1 MRNLRPIEARR
12 SPTDLPGSVASGDPV
27 PAGAARSAMSAKGG
41 FWVLTA
47 ILGLFL
53 VASTAP
59 SPLYGVY
66 AARFHFSPATLTT
79 VFAVYALALLA
90 TLLFTGSLSD
100 VIGRRPVIFGA
111 LGLEVVSLALFLV
124 ADGVAWLYA
133 GRIVQGVATGAV
145 TGAVSAA
152 LVDLEPPGRPGFA
165 ALVNSATPTA
175 GIALGALTA
184 GALVQ
189 YGPVPLRLV
198 YAIILAGFA
207 ALTLALLA
215 IPEPGAPA
223 GSMSLRPRVGVEP
236 QVRMSFFAALPCLV
250 ATYALSGLYLSLGPS
265 LALRLQGSRNLL
277 FGALD
282 LFLLGAPAVV
292 APVVLTGRPA
302 RPVMLGG
309 CGILVLGVT
318 LTVIGIVTG
327 LTPLFLVGTAVAGI
341 GFGAAFL
348 GAFRTLATLASP
360 TGRGA
365 LVAAI
370 YIVCYLSVALPVV
383 VAGIL
388 VTQIGL
394 RPTAIGYGIILAVLA
409 ALAIPATLRATAPDD
424 RIRC

>member
-1 MRNLRPIEARR
+1 MRDNHRIEARR
-12 SPTDLPGSVASGDPV
+12 GPASRRGSIASGNSV
-27 PAGAARSAMSAKGG
+27 LAGAAPPTQKVRGG

-47 ILGLFL
+47 LFGLFL

-66 AARFHFSPATLTT
+66 AARFHFSPVTLTT
-79 VFAVYALALLA
+79 VFAVYALALLT

-100 VIGRRPVIFGA
+100 VLGRRPVIFGA
-111 LGLEVVSLALFLV
+111 LGLELVSVAFFLT

-165 ALVNSATPTA
+165 AVVNSATPPA
-175 GIALGALTA
+175 GIATGALAA

-189 YGPVPLRLV
+189 YGPVPLRFV
-198 YAIILAGFA
+198 YALILAGLVVLA
-207 ALTLALLA
+207 LALLVT
-215 IPEPGAPA
+215 PEPGGRT
-223 GSMSLRPRVGVEP
+223 GSMSLRPRIGVEP
-236 QVRMSFFAALPCLV
+236 QVRMSFLAVLPCLI

-265 LALRLQGSRNLL
+265 LALRLQGSHNLL

-282 LFLLGAPAVV
+282 LFLLGAPAAA
-292 APVVLTGRPA
+292 APVVLAGRPA
-302 RPVMLGG
+302 RPVMVGG
-309 CGILVLGVT
+309 CSVLVLGVT
-318 LTVIGIVTG
+318 LTVIGIATG
-327 LTPLFLVGTAVAGI
+327 TTPLFLAATTVAGA
-341 GFGAAFL
+341 GFGTAFL
-348 GAFRTLATLASP
+348 GAFRTLAALASP
-360 TGRGA
+360 TRRSA

-370 YIVCYLSVALPVV
+370 YIVCYLSVALPAV

-388 VTQIGL
+388 VTQLGL
-394 RPTAIGYGIILAVLA
+394 RPTATGYGIVLAVLA
-409 ALAIPATLRATAPDD
+409 ALAIPATLRATRRDD

>member
-1 MRNLRPIEARR
+1 MRNDHPIKTRR
-12 SPTDLPGSVASGDPV
+12 SPAGRPGSIPSGGSV
-27 PAGAARSAMSAKGG
+27 LAAAAPSAKRAKGG
-41 FWVLTA
+41 FWVLAA
-47 ILGLFL
+47 IFGLFL

-66 AARFHFSPATLTT
+66 AARFHFSPVTITT
-79 VFAVYALALLA
+79 VFAVYALALLT

-111 LGLEVVSLALFLV
+111 LGLELVSVAFFLIANGVV
-124 ADGVAWLYA
+124 WLYA

-152 LVDLEPPGRPGFA
+152 LVDLEPPRRPGFA

-175 GIALGALTA
+175 GIALGALAA

-198 YAIILAGFA
+198 YAIILVGFV
-207 ALTLALLA
+207 ALTLALLV
-215 IPEPGAPA
+215 IPEPGART
-223 GSMSLRPRVGVEP
+223 GSISLRPRIGVEP
-236 QVRMSFFAALPCLV
+236 EVRMSFLAALPCLV

-265 LALRLQGSRNLL
+265 LTLRLQGSHNLL

-309 CGILVLGVT
+309 CGVLVLGVT
-318 LTVIGIVTG
+318 LTVIGIATG
-327 LTPLFLVGTAVAGI
+327 TTPLFLAGTTVAGA

-348 GAFRTLATLASP
+348 GAFRTLAGLASP

-370 YIVCYLSVALPVV
+370 YIVCYLSVALPAV

-388 VTQIGL
+388 VTQLGL
-394 RPTAIGYGIILAVLA
+394 RPTSIGYGIVLAVLA
-409 ALAIPATLRATAPDD
+409 ALAIPATLRATVRDD

>member
-1 MRNLRPIEARR
+1 MRDHRPAETRR
-12 SPTDLPGSVASGDPV
+12 GPAGRPGSVASGDSV
-27 PAGAARSAMSAKGG
+27 LAGAASPASRAKGG
-41 FWVLTA
+41 FWVLAA

-66 AARFHFSPATLTT
+66 AARFHFSPVTITT
-79 VFAVYALALLA
+79 VFAVYALALLT
-90 TLLFTGSLSD
+90 TLLVTGSLSD
-100 VIGRRPVIFGA
+100 AIGRRPVIFGA
-111 LGLEVVSLALFLV
+111 LGLELVSVAFFLV
-124 ADGVAWLYA
+124 ANSVVWLYA

-165 ALVNSATPTA
+165 ALVGSATPAA
-175 GIALGALTA
+175 GFALGALVS

-198 YAIILAGFA
+198 YALILAGFVV
-207 ALTLALLA
+207 LALALRV
-215 IPEPGAPA
+215 IPEPGAQM
-223 GSMSLRPRVGVEP
+223 GSVSLRPRIGIEP
-236 QVRMSFFAALPCLV
+236 QVRMSFLAALPCLV
-250 ATYALSGLYLSLGPS
+250 ATYALSGIYLSLGPS
-265 LALRLQGSRNLL
+265 LALRLQGSHNLL

-282 LFLLGAPAVV
+282 LFLLGAPAVA
-292 APVVLTGRPA
+292 APVVLAGRPA

-309 CGILVLGVT
+309 CGVLVLGVT

-327 LTPLFLVGTAVAGI
+327 TTPLFLAGTTVAGA
-341 GFGAAFL
+341 GYGAAFL
-348 GAFRTLATLASP
+348 GAFRTLAALASP

-388 VTQIGL
+388 VTQLGL
-394 RPTAIGYGIILAVLA
+394 RPTSIGYGIVLAVLA
-409 ALAIPATLRATAPDD
+409 AIAIPATLRATVRDD

>member
-1 MRNLRPIEARR
+1 MRDHRPIETRR
-12 SPTDLPGSVASGDPV
+12 SPAGRPGSVASGDSV
-27 PAGAARSAMSAKGG
+27 LAGAAAPASMAKGG
-41 FWVLTA
+41 FWVLA
-47 ILGLFL
+47 SILGLFL

-66 AARFHFSPATLTT
+66 AARFHFSPVTITT
-79 VFAVYALALLA
+79 VFAVYALALLT
-90 TLLFTGSLSD
+90 TLLVTGSLSD

-111 LGLEVVSLALFLV
+111 LGLELVSVAFFLV
-124 ADGVAWLYA
+124 ASSVVWLYA

-165 ALVNSATPTA
+165 ALVSSATPAA
-175 GIALGALTA
+175 GFALGALVS
-184 GALVQ
+184 GVLVQ

-198 YAIILAGFA
+198 YAIILAGFVVLA
-207 ALTLALLA
+207 LALLV
-215 IPEPGAPA
+215 IPEPGART
-223 GSMSLRPRVGVEP
+223 GSVSLRPRIGVEP
-236 QVRMSFFAALPCLV
+236 QVRMSFLAALPCLV

-265 LALRLQGSRNLL
+265 LALRLQGSHNLL

-282 LFLLGAPAVV
+282 VFLLGAPAVA
-292 APVVLTGRPA
+292 APVVLAGRPA

-309 CGILVLGVT
+309 CGVLVLGVT
-318 LTVIGIVTG
+318 VTVIGIVTG
-327 LTPLFLVGTAVAGI
+327 MTPLFLVGTTVAGA

-348 GAFRTLATLASP
+348 GAFRSLVALASP

-370 YIVCYLSVALPVV
+370 YIVCYLSVALPAV

-388 VTQIGL
+388 VTQLGL
-394 RPTAIGYGIILAVLA
+394 RPTSIGYGIILAVLA
-409 ALAIPATLRATAPDD
+409 ALAIPATLRATVRDD